1 MDGFQALTRGLRN
14 TKEAA
19 AGLSG
24 LTITDLLLVT
34 AWVWGSLVDPGPP
47 LSQAAFQKLI
57 QIWVAKNSLGPPA
70 RPNGAGKRSAGDEWA
85 NQSPRGLLPCDQRK
99 ETAEGAWKI
108 KKLCHWSKKRPLF
121 PLSLLKR
128 SWLIATHQG
137 ACRIQPSGRG
147 LWFYSSGVNTST
159 LSWRSGLN
167 WAHASELGCLHP
179 TSRLSH
185 LGSIHS
191 AEGPTLRSQSYRR

>member
-108 KKLCHWSKKRPLF
+108 KKLPLIKKEATLPSKPAETKLTFYCYSPRSLQNSALRKRPVV
-121 PLSLLKR
+121 LLIR
-128 SWLIATHQG
+128 S
-137 ACRIQPSGRG
+137 
-147 LWFYSSGVNTST
+147 
-159 LSWRSGLN
+159 
-167 WAHASELGCLHP
+167 
-179 TSRLSH
+179 
-185 LGSIHS
+185 
-191 AEGPTLRSQSYRR
+191 